1 MCAAAGQSRESV
13 FRSDLVGELWN
24 SDMGKVDLMRL
35 VAVTL
40 SLDKRVKKDSEMQLA
55 SASHLQ
61 NLVGMYF
68 QTWLLLLIIRRFGWC

>member
-24 SDMGKVDLMRL
+24 SDIGKVDLMRL

-40 SLDKRVKKDSEMQLA
+40 SL
-55 SASHLQ
+55 
-61 NLVGMYF
+61 
-68 QTWLLLLIIRRFGWC
+68 LING